1 MAMKYTYIE
10 KFTLVP
16 EEFYTAQV
24 GKEALIQ
31 QFQLAEDVHVECC
44 NPGHS
49 GAVVV
54 YPVGNVLE
62 GETSE
67 RTVPFV
73 VGMMDVARGVHEYN
87 KVAFHYCKEVGFA
100 HIVIYTGD
108 ELKLANSFKV
118 DSFESALYFLF
129 LSIKGLQMNP
139 QQCMINICWNIS
151 DEQKKTVVKFFKGA
165 NVVDLDID
173 LIK

>member
-100 HIVIYTGD
+100 
-108 ELKLANSFKV
+108 LPPRCPC
-118 DSFESALYFLF
+118 
-129 LSIKGLQMNP
+129 NP
-139 QQCMINICWNIS
+139 WPPAYRTQRGSGRGCMINICWNIS